1 MSTSPACLASQPD
14 FVLPVRVYWEDTDGQ
29 GVVFYANYI
38 KFFERARTEWL
49 RQLGFGQEQLKRDTG
64 GMFVVGETTARYL
77 RPARLDDLLQVTVK
91 VLQQGRSSLTF
102 EQQVWRGDAL
112 LTEGEIRIGW
122 VEPDPASGEFRPR
135 RMPAA
140 VLARLL
146 AAAPAESANAT
157 SSTLTASA

>member
-1 MSTSPACLASQPD
+1 MSPSSPPD
-14 FVLPVRVYWEDTDGQ
+14 FVFPVRVYWEDTDGQ

-49 RQLGFGQEQLKRDTG
+49 RKLGFGQNQLKRDTG

-77 RPARLDDLLQVTVK
+77 RPAKLDDLLHVTVK

-135 RMPAA
+135 RIPVE
-140 VLARLL
+140 VLARLQ
-146 AAAPAESANAT
+146 ATAPIESANAT
-157 SSTLTASA
+157 SSTVTAPA

>member
-1 MSTSPACLASQPD
+1 MSKSLSSPHD
-14 FVLPVRVYWEDTDGQ
+14 FVFPVRVYWEDTDGQ

-49 RQLGFGQEQLKRDTG
+49 RALGFGQEQLKRETG

-77 RPARLDDLLQVTVK
+77 RPAKLDDLLQVTVR

-102 EQQVWRGDAL
+102 EQQVWRDEQL

-122 VEPDPASGEFRPR
+122 VEPDAVSGDFRPR
-135 RMPAA
+135 RIPTE
-140 VLARLL
+140 VLARLQL
-146 AAAPAESANAT
+146 ASPDNATSESATESAT
-157 SSTLTASA
+157 SST

>member
-1 MSTSPACLASQPD
+1 MTTSLDSTAPQPD

-49 RQLGFGQEQLKRDTG
+49 RALGFGQEQLKRETG

-77 RPARLDDLLQVTVK
+77 RPARLDDLLGVTVR

-102 EQQVWRGDAL
+102 EQQVWRGDTL

-122 VEPDPASGEFRPR
+122 VEPDPATGDFRPR
-135 RMPAA
+135 RIPAA
-140 VLARLL
+140 VLARLQPAL
-146 AAAPAESANAT
+146 PAAASEST
-157 SSTLTASA
+157 SSLMASA

>member
-1 MSTSPACLASQPD
+1 MSKSQHD
-14 FVLPVRVYWEDTDGQ
+14 FVFPVRVYWEDTDGQ

-49 RQLGFGQEQLKRDTG
+49 RALGFGQEQLKRDTG

-77 RPARLDDLLQVTVK
+77 RPAKLDDLLQVTVR

-102 EQQVWRGDAL
+102 EQQVWRDDAL

-122 VEPDPASGEFRPR
+122 VEPDPATGDFRPR
-135 RMPAA
+135 RIPAE
-140 VLARLL
+140 VLARLQP
-146 AAAPAESANAT
+146 AAPASNETETAT
-157 SSTLTASA
+157 PSNVTAPA